1 MNSQIIDKFYI
12 YMHAVDCKPIAN
24 CSFVVLIRINNGLN
38 LCAVLITILWL
49 LFDKSW
55 FIWLQMRNLEL
66 FSSQAFHKL
75 RLSSFNKMNYIDKS
89 QQKKKTFLQNN
100 NGKTYHLTFKFIYF
114 VKIT

>member
-1 MNSQIIDKFYI
+1 
-12 YMHAVDCKPIAN
+12 
-24 CSFVVLIRINNGLN
+24 
-38 LCAVLITILWL
+38 
-49 LFDKSW
+49 
-55 FIWLQMRNLEL
+55 MRNLEL

-114 VKIT
+114 EKNNINNLLNTMNSFLLQVFISLDLVIFEKVNYIGIPLNKLFNPESYEGFLTVNLTLIL